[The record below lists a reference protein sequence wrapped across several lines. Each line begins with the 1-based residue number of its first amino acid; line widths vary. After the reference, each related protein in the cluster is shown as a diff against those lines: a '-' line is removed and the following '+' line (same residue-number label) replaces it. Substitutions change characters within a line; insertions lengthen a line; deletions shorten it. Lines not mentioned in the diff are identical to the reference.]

1 MIIAGVQLLIGKI
14 PQIFVMWKIFS
25 ARVGSKLKF
34 TTSVITYIIIMMCQ
48 ILLVF
53 IRIIVYL
60 LDESKTQ
67 QSACTVMAWIDMVV
81 TIGLAPLLHYCFM
94 QFIHTFAIKPE
105 E

>member
-1 MIIAGVQLLIGKI
+1 M
-14 PQIFVMWKIFS
+14 
-25 ARVGSKLKF
+25 
-34 TTSVITYIIIMMCQ
+34 
-48 ILLVF
+48 F

-67 QSACTVMAWIDMVV
+67 QVACKVMAWIDTVV
-81 TIGLAPLLHYCFM
+81 TIGLAPLLHYCLM